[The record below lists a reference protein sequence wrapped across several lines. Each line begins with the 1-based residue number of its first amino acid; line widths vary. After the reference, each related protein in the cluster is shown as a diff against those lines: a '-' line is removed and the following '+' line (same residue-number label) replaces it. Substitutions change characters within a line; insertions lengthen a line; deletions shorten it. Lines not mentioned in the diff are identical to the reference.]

1 MIDQVDKENWRR
13 VESVLS
19 QKFGLEPEPELDAVL
34 FLIGVRE
41 LGLNKRKFKKDEKLD
56 VLHIAICR
64 VLSSYGFYELEGQ
77 DEEGWPHYIIKEKL
91 PNLKGGEQSI
101 LMKQAIVR
109 YFDDEDLF
117 D

>member
-1 MIDQVDKENWRR
+1 MIDQIDKENWKK
-13 VESVLS
+13 VENVLTR
-19 QKFGLEPEPELDAVL
+19 KFGLEAEPELDAVL

-64 VLSSYGFYELEGQ
+64 LLSTFGYYELEGL
-77 DEEGWPHYIIKEKL
+77 DEEGWPHYIKKENL

-109 YFDDEDLF
+109 YFEDEHLF